1 MLYSIRSKTIIIM
14 ELSSEIQTKIEE
26 AQQLELSKSDIE
38 TLKYVR
44 EMERDEKVKE
54 LLKQLFEYA

>member
-1 MLYSIRSKTIIIM
+1 M